1 MSGEG
6 VESSTQRIWETM
18 RPLLTHLEEGAG
30 QDFHQLFVVI
40 LRMIDNYPPILV
52 SGPSPSLFDQC
63 SGSVIYFYGSG
74 SFHQQANKVKNNLY
88 FYLLGYLVVD
98 LRWSRWVLSGDVV
111 GQCCLRSYLS
121 SV

>member
-52 SGPSPSLFDQC
+52 SDPSPC
-63 SGSVIYFYGSG
+63 PVE
-74 SFHQQANKVKNNLY
+74 
-88 FYLLGYLVVD
+88 
-98 LRWSRWVLSGDVV
+98 
-111 GQCCLRSYLS
+111 C
-121 SV
+121 

>member
-52 SGPSPSLFDQC
+52 SGPSTSPFDQF
-63 SGSVIYFYGSG
+63 SGSAS
-74 SFHQQANKVKNNLY
+74 
-88 FYLLGYLVVD
+88 
-98 LRWSRWVLSGDVV
+98 
-111 GQCCLRSYLS
+111 
-121 SV
+121 

>member
-52 SGPSPSLFDQC
+52 SGPSPSLLFWGLLDRILNLVLRIRILP
-63 SGSVIYFYGSG
+63 STSK
-74 SFHQQANKVKNNLY
+74 NVKNNLY
-88 FYLLGYLVVD
+88 FY
-98 LRWSRWVLSGDVV
+98 
-111 GQCCLRSYLS
+111 
-121 SV
+121 